1 MSTQPD
7 EDELQELMS
16 NRKRVRRE
24 NVEHYLDNEDE
35 LREQFGG
42 HVIAI
47 ADSNVV
53 NSIETAD
60 DAEEI
65 LTFIDHIRS
74 EYEGAYITEV
84 PEPNQVM
91 MF

>member
-1 MSTQPD
+1 MSTQPN
-7 EDELQELMS
+7 EDELRELMS

-24 NVEHYLDNEDE
+24 NIEHYLDNEDE

-47 ADSNVV
+47 ADSKVV
-53 NSIETAD
+53 HSIETAD
-60 DAEEI
+60 DAEEV
-65 LTFIDHIRS
+65 LAFIDRIRS
-74 EYEGAYITEV
+74 EYDGAYITEV
-84 PEPNQVM
+84 PESNQVM